1 MINLVDHPLPV
12 YDADWEAEHGLPDP
26 ARTLQLLVT
35 EHHGLLIATPEHN
48 GGYTALL
55 KNAIDWISRPDEA
68 EPGRRPVLAGR
79 IAALLSVSTEA
90 LGGLRS
96 QIALQITL
104 NKLGVLV
111 IPASF
116 GLGAGQRACDDD
128 GHLADS
134 TKEAAIRNCG
144 ATLVRITG
152 LLMRE
157 GDDGRVTPPYEFLA

>member
-1 MINLVDHPLPV
+1 MS
-12 YDADWEAEHGLPDP
+12 
-26 ARTLQLLVT
+26 RTLQLLVM

-48 GGYTALL
+48 GGYTTLL

-68 EPGRRPVLAGR
+68 DPSRRPVLPGQ
-79 IAALLSVSTEA
+79 IAALLSGSPEA

-111 IPASF
+111 IPTSF
-116 GLGAGQRACDDD
+116 ALGAGQRAFNDE
-128 GHLADS
+128 GHLEDS
-134 TKEAAIRNCG
+134 IKEAAVRNCG
-144 ATLVRITG
+144 ATLVRIAG

-157 GDDGRVTPPYEFLA
+157 GDDNRVTPPDEFIA